1 MTCPVCGG
9 ATLVLDSASDCDS
22 IYRKRKCKDCDHR
35 FYTIEIE
42 GDDNEIKNILYQ
54 LRESKRA

>member
-9 ATLVLDSASDCDS
+9 ATLVLDSQTDCES
-22 IYRKRKCKDCDHR
+22 VYRKRKCKACNHR
-35 FYTIEIE
+35 FYTTEIE
-42 GDDNEIKNILYQ
+42 GDDTELKYIMYQ